1 MKGTKFAP
9 QCGFSAQVVQI
20 LNDLGISYETRDV
33 LQDDAL
39 RQGIKEFTD
48 WPTVPQLYVN
58 ATFIGGCDIVMEL
71 YETGELAQLFA

>member
-71 YETGELAQLFA
+71 YETGELTQLFA